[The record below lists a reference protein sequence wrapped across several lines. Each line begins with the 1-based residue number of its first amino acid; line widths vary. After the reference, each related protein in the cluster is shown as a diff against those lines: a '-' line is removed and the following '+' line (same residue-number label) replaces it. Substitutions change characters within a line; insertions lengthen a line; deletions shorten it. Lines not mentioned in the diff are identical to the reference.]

1 MATKTLNISLPDTQ
15 RVFVEEKIK
24 KEGYGTISEYVR
36 QLIREEQRKDER
48 KELELEFL
56 RAEIQK
62 GVDDIRTGRSR
73 TFSSQKDID
82 TFIETIKREGRA
94 KLAKKTRSK

>member
-36 QLIREEQRKDER
+36 NLIREEQRKDECR
-48 KELELEFL
+48 EQELEFL

-62 GVDDIRTGRSR
+62 GVDDM
-73 TFSSQKDID
+73 
-82 TFIETIKREGRA
+82 REGRFVTLETSA
-94 KLAKKTRSK
+94 DYEQFAEKIIKQGRERLAKKQNSK

>member
-1 MATKTLNISLPDTQ
+1 MATSTLNISLPDTQ

-36 QLIREEQRKDER
+36 NLIREEQRKDER
-48 KELELEFL
+48 REQELEFL

-62 GVDDIRTGRSR
+62 GVDDL
-73 TFSSQKDID
+73 
-82 TFIETIKREGRA
+82 REGRFVTLETSEDYEQFA
-94 KLAKKTRSK
+94 EKIIKQGREKLAKKQNHK